1 MLLILL
7 LILLLLLIV
16 GLYFLYRLIKWVLKE
31 KIRIRWA
38 LTIIVVVALT
48 SIIKIAFF
56 TKMEFIQS
64 KVYPNLYLVKN
75 PIKDKDYIHRIIKK
89 RVLQKVNAKLLDDNG
104 TNEFSRKLREEPPY
118 GISFYEY
125 DTGTF
130 FLIPFGDAGT
140 VHFIKNKEDPG
151 GFSSEE
157 LYNYDQFRIAEFK
170 VAYCKS
176 DSLHHTGILLYYQG
190 RDVIKTDTLFN
201 QCIIKKEA
209 AALEDVDIVIE

>member
-1 MLLILL
+1 MVLLLLFILL
-7 LILLLLLIV
+7 SLLIV
-16 GLYFLYRLIKWVLKE
+16 GLYFLFRLVRWILK
-31 KIRIRWA
+31 KKVRGKWA
-38 LTIIVVVALT
+38 LGILLLVALT
-48 SIIKIAFF
+48 SIVKMVFF

-75 PIKDKDYIHRIIKK
+75 AIKDKDSIHRMIKK
-89 RVLQKVNAKLLDDNG
+89 RVLEKVNNVLLDDNG
-104 TNEFSRKLREEPPY
+104 ANEFSRKLMEEPPF

-140 VHFIKNKEDPG
+140 VHFIENKEDPG

-170 VAYCKS
+170 VTYCKS
-176 DSLHHTGILLYYQG
+176 DSLHHTGILRSYQG
-190 RDVIKTDTLFN
+190 KDVIKTDTLFN
-201 QCIIKKEA
+201 QCIIKKEEA
-209 AALEDVDIVIE
+209 PIEDVDIVIE